1 MTVRQM
7 DRTCCATS
15 STLGSRRGG
24 NEPSSSLL
32 TMYPSPGG
40 DYPTRE
46 GGLDLP
52 ASGGKGTRVR
62 WYGEHMQTLDK
73 RRYVD
78 QAKDADRLEPKG
90 IWRWYWDCPAAQSW
104 TQRHRRRE
112 SDLTHLV
119 IQAEHG
125 KPIVLPFAGRKPQG
139 VPMELWVW
147 EEGKS
152 ESRTVMVRIGVAAQA
167 NITPRESGQTS
178 LWSLITRELE
188 KAT

>member
-1 MTVRQM
+1 MTVRLI
-7 DRTCCATS
+7 DRTCCATN

-32 TMYPSPGG
+32 TMYPSPKG

-46 GGLDLP
+46 GRLDLP
-52 ASGGKGTRVR
+52 ASGGKGARVG

-73 RRYVD
+73 RRYVE

-90 IWRWYWDCPAAQSW
+90 VWRWNWDCRATQSW
-104 TQRHRRRE
+104 TQRHRRIE
-112 SDLTHLV
+112 SDLTHPV

-139 VPMELWVW
+139 VPMGLWVW

-152 ESRTVMVRIGVAAQA
+152 EGRAVMVRIGVAVKA
-167 NITPRESGQTS
+167 NITSRESGQTS
-178 LWSLITRELE
+178 LWSLITREPE
-188 KAT
+188 

>member
-1 MTVRQM
+1 MTVRQK

-32 TMYPSPGG
+32 TMYPSLKR
-40 DYPTRE
+40 DCPTRE
-46 GGLDLP
+46 GRPDLP
-52 ASGGKGTRVR
+52 ASGGKGARVR

-73 RRYVD
+73 RRYVE

-90 IWRWYWDCPAAQSW
+90 IWRWYWDFLLPQSW

-119 IQAEHG
+119 IQTEHG
-125 KPIVLPFAGRKPQG
+125 KPIVLPLAGRKPQG
-139 VPMELWVW
+139 VPTGLWVW

-152 ESRTVMVRIGVAAQA
+152 EGRAVMTRIGVAAA
-167 NITPRESGQTS
+167 SGCS
-178 LWSLITRELE
+178 HHPTRKRADFPLVSYHER
-188 KAT
+188 T